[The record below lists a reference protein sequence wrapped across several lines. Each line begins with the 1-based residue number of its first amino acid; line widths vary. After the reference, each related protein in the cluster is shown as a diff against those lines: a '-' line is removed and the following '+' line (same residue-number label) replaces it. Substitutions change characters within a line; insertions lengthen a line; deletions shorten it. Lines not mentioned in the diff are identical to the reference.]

1 MSENSNDNPTES
13 KVPTPKI
20 YKCCDNPQITYLSP
34 VNINVDEKTIG
45 SVDDAQSGLTPG
57 SEYYVQSN
65 GTLATGAGNPSVKA
79 GLAISA
85 TNLLIRN

>member
-1 MSENSNDNPTES
+1 MAETTNLTAQNFLGISNGAYTNGQTA
-13 KVPTPKI
+13 TI
-20 YKCCDNPQITYLSP
+20 Q
-34 VNINVDEKTIG
+34 TIG

-57 SEYYVQSN
+57 TEYYVQSN
-65 GTLATGAGNPSVKA
+65 GTLSTGAGNPSVKA